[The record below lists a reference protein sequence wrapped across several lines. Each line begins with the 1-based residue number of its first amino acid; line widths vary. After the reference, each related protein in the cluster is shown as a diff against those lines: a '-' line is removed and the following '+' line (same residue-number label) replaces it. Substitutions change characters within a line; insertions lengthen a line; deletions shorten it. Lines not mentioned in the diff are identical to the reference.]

1 MGGLRFEAPLTFAPI
16 LPGSVKVITDASLR
30 VMPPDLPPEESR
42 VMATGLTICRYP
54 LNFGRPE
61 PLKNEPLLRS
71 KFMVATGQRY
81 EYNED
86 KLHRYEKAGTLVQ
99 VNTTT
104 AEDLAFLHTT
114 LRRTDCVM
122 RSLSNSFGRKD
133 YILLEKV
140 RKIASASYFYGAS
153 FVG

>member
-1 MGGLRFEAPLTFAPI
+1 
-16 LPGSVKVITDASLR
+16 
-30 VMPPDLPPEESR
+30 
-42 VMATGLTICRYP
+42 MA
-54 LNFGRPE
+54 
-61 PLKNEPLLRS
+61 
-71 KFMVATGQRY
+71 ATGQRY
-81 EYNED
+81 ECNED

-140 RKIASASYFYGAS
+140 RKIASASYFYGTS
-153 FVG
+153 FVC

>member
-1 MGGLRFEAPLTFAPI
+1 MGGLRFEAPLTFARI
-16 LPGSVKVITDASLR
+16 LSGSVKVITDASLR

-54 LNFGRPE
+54 LIFGRTE
-61 PLKNEPLLRS
+61 PLKTEPLLRT

-104 AEDLAFLHTT
+104 AEDLAFLHAS

>member
-1 MGGLRFEAPLTFAPI
+1 MDGIRFEAPLTFARI
-16 LPGSVKVITDASLR
+16 LSGSVKVITDASLR

-86 KLHRYEKAGTLVQ
+86 KLHRYEKAGILVQ

-104 AEDLAFLHTT
+104 AEDLAFLHTS
-114 LRRTDCVM
+114 LRCTDYVM

>member
-42 VMATGLTICRYP
+42 VTATGLTICRYP

-61 PLKNEPLLRS
+61 PLENELLLRS

-81 EYNED
+81 QFHED
-86 KLHRYEKAGTLVQ
+86 ELYRYKKAGAFVQ
-99 VNTTT
+99 VNAIA
-104 AEDLAFLHTT
+104 AEAVAFLPH
-114 LRRTDCVM
+114 RFDARTV
-122 RSLSNSFGRKD
+122 
-133 YILLEKV
+133 
-140 RKIASASYFYGAS
+140 
-153 FVG
+153 